1 MSLISRDAN
10 CWLCFL
16 SDCICAL
23 WKYVFCFLLKPSNIK
38 LSSLY
43 AQLWLF
49 IDTNLLIVMPSWLYS
64 IIFLVVC
71 EFADDCLTCML
82 HRNVAGCWR
91 AWKNQSQEGS
101 GGHEALCICGSW
113 CFRHGWH
120 MWVWSDFMLSKI
132 RHENKFPKFE
142 NDGKFL
148 KRFLCLTSCRFP
160 FPTSSF
166 LTLNVWRRWAC
177 WRNIWETFEGIFG
190 P

>member
-1 MSLISRDAN
+1 MEIRILFS
-10 CWLCFL
+10 
-16 SDCICAL
+16 
-23 WKYVFCFLLKPSNIK
+23 LKPLNIK
-38 LSSLY
+38 FSSLY
-43 AQLWLF
+43 AQRWLF
-49 IDTNLLIVMPSWLYS
+49 IDINLLIVMPSWLYS
-64 IIFLVVC
+64 IIILVVC

-120 MWVWSDFMLSKI
+120 MWAWSDFMLSKI

-142 NDGKFL
+142 NDGKFF
-148 KRFLCLTSCRFP
+148 KRFVCLTSCRFP

-166 LTLNVWRRWAC
+166 WHWMYDAD
-177 WRNIWETFEGIFG
+177 G
-190 P
+190 PAEEIYGKLLREYLGPRPVRGFTKFVPRYGKQCI